1 MKKNHTLTK
10 QDSAALKGIAIL
22 LMIFHHCFLDP
33 SRFAGHIVSFAP
45 FSQSA
50 IVSLSYF
57 SKICVGIFAFISGYG
72 LYLSAIK
79 QPRSAKAV
87 SGWTVSRLIKTMSGY
102 WLVYILALITTW
114 IYAGLPVKTYC
125 TNGNI
130 RGLLYGALDFLG
142 VASLFKTPTMN
153 STWWYMGAAVLFI
166 VLVPLFIRITEK
178 FGYTGLC
185 ILIIMLPRLLKVG
198 YPGSINPYGFL
209 LALLFGM
216 FFAQHNVFARFA
228 TYQPMRNKTIWRVIC
243 FLFWGALL
251 VGIYLLCS
259 RTERYQAWELHYAS
273 RR

>member
-102 WLVYILALITTW
+102 WLVYI
-114 IYAGLPVKTYC
+114 
-125 TNGNI
+125 
-130 RGLLYGALDFLG
+130 
-142 VASLFKTPTMN
+142 
-153 STWWYMGAAVLFI
+153 
-166 VLVPLFIRITEK
+166 
-178 FGYTGLC
+178 
-185 ILIIMLPRLLKVG
+185 
-198 YPGSINPYGFL
+198 
-209 LALLFGM
+209 
-216 FFAQHNVFARFA
+216 
-228 TYQPMRNKTIWRVIC
+228 
-243 FLFWGALL
+243 
-251 VGIYLLCS
+251 
-259 RTERYQAWELHYAS
+259 
-273 RR
+273 

>member
-72 LYLSAIK
+72 LYLSAVK

-114 IYAGLPVKTYC
+114 IYADLPIKTYC

-130 RGLLYGALDFLG
+130 RGLSMAHWTFWAWPACL
-142 VASLFKTPTMN
+142 KP
-153 STWWYMGAAVLFI
+153 
-166 VLVPLFIRITEK
+166 PL
-178 FGYTGLC
+178 
-185 ILIIMLPRLLKVG
+185 
-198 YPGSINPYGFL
+198 
-209 LALLFGM
+209 
-216 FFAQHNVFARFA
+216 
-228 TYQPMRNKTIWRVIC
+228 
-243 FLFWGALL
+243 
-251 VGIYLLCS
+251 
-259 RTERYQAWELHYAS
+259 
-273 RR
+273 

>member
-72 LYLSAIK
+72 LYLSAVK

-114 IYAGLPVKTYC
+114 IYADLPIKTYC

-198 YPGSINPYGFL
+198 YPGSINPYGFCWRCCSVCSL
-209 LALLFGM
+209 PNTMCSPVSQHTNPCGTKRFG
-216 FFAQHNVFARFA
+216 
-228 TYQPMRNKTIWRVIC
+228 
-243 FLFWGALL
+243 G
-251 VGIYLLCS
+251 
-259 RTERYQAWELHYAS
+259 
-273 RR
+273 